1 MKIRTLQ
8 YTHEETRIN
17 ANYLFAFDNYFH
29 CHVENN
35 KIKMNN

>member
-17 ANYLFAFDNYFH
+17 AKLIFPFDNYSQ

-35 KIKMNN
+35 KIKDE